1 MDAASATV
9 QALLPSAIAAAVG
22 AAAASSGHQRS
33 VAQHAVLS
41 LLLRHLEVLPSVQ
54 RAALFSRLPPMI
66 AAIPIAGD
74 RVSAFYRMWSA
85 VASFDWG
92 AQPIT
97 ANQTRGRG
105 PPPPVATPQIQLV
118 LLDPHVK
125 EAISGANN
133 DAASPAGPPPHPR
146 YKDPIFREEMVGT
159 LLYVLL
165 THPRPGAVTGDGV
178 VAASSAVAQASAV
191 QAASAAVDWLVT
203 AKMALLGTKACLG
216 WDRMAGVPST
226 GSTAAADLWLQLLL
240 RCIQLSRAL
249 KAKLGPAKAAIASAT
264 AALNAAAQGNM
275 PSLEGDG
282 TATTPGGTATNAG
295 IVNIDPGIAALAG
308 LVRRASELEGEM
320 QGLLLQIAANWRA
333 LHPMVRP
340 RAVWLCACHLHFRN
354 VVDASWTSVADA
366 VHGLL
371 ADARSGDAAGASG
384 YIGAVSEGKLR
395 LRDGGKS
402 GRYDAGVAAGAGESE
417 EVALLSLEGL
427 AALISSNHHG
437 KLEGQ
442 LTAVAGLLEKL
453 AGMQSGMD
461 NLSPSAAERL
471 ARVEELLKPV
481 STAGKKSGKK
491 EQTGGGKSSQ
501 DVTADSNAAAIVV
514 ELVPD
519 AAALALAP
527 ASYPSTLPTAF
538 ALFSAPE
545 ATRYR
550 KFLEQL
556 QAAALEKSVD
566 AGGGAAA
573 VAAAVAAPCGG
584 LPSFEQLI
592 DALEGADGPATQT
605 VTVTG
610 PAAPVTLSLSH
621 AVDPGAGSIRLCCG
635 ATNRTLQ
642 PLNGV
647 TVTLLLGGPIADNRR
662 PLTFRLGTL
671 PAGETTTWEVPVR
684 VTGFGWPVIQPALTL
699 PASVPTGQ
707 PTLRCRPYAISPLQ
721 LLAPPARAMSP
732 AEFYQRWQAMPHR
745 ACVAA
750 SPSEPGALGVQRVLA
765 AIEGAGLT
773 CIMKAVVPVAGGV
786 HAAFHG
792 AAWSGESI
800 AVVVTSS
807 AESTS
812 QTGQASL
819 HLHFGSEAPEVVA
832 HVRGHEADLLAQL
845 TGGAAVP
852 AVSGVAGSTGDAALV
867 GVTGAQTAREEDRPM
882 PVSSFSFLRSV
893 ALQLDAERNAREGEE
908 DEDAVEKEAA
918 TTKET
923 ETLHYAAL
931 AQWQKV
937 HSLRIAL

>member
-1 MDAASATV
+1 MDTASATL

-22 AAAASSGHQRS
+22 AAAASSGHQRA
-33 VAQHAVLS
+33 VAQHAVLE

-54 RAALFSRLPPMI
+54 RAALFSRLVPMI
-66 AAIPIAGD
+66 AAMPVAGD

-85 VASFDWG
+85 VSSFDWG
-92 AQPIT
+92 APQIT
-97 ANQTRGRG
+97 AAPARGRG
-105 PPPPVATPQIQLV
+105 PPPAVPTPQLQLM
-118 LLDPHVK
+118 LLDLHIK
-125 EAISGANN
+125 EAISGANH
-133 DAASPAGPPPHPR
+133 DPASPAGPPPHPR
-146 YKDPIFREEMVGT
+146 YRDPIFREEMVGT
-159 LLYVLL
+159 LLYVLV

-191 QAASAAVDWLVT
+191 QAAAAAVDWLVT

-216 WDRMAGVPST
+216 WDRMAGVPTT

-249 KAKLGPAKAAIASAT
+249 KAKLGPAKAAVAAAAA
-264 AALNAAAQGNM
+264 AALNAA
-275 PSLEGDG
+275 PV
-282 TATTPGGTATNAG
+282 TTPGGTV
-295 IVNIDPGIAALAG
+295 IPPVVDPGSAALAG

-354 VVDASWTSVADA
+354 VIDSAWTSVADA

-371 ADARSGDAAGASG
+371 ADARSGDAASAAG
-384 YIGAVSEGKLR
+384 YMAAVSEGKLR
-395 LRDGGKS
+395 LRDGGSS
-402 GRYDAGVAAGAGESE
+402 GRHEAGVAAGAGEAE
-417 EVALLSLEGL
+417 EVALLALEGL
-427 AALISSNHHG
+427 AALVSSNHHG

-453 AGMQSGMD
+453 ATVQSGLE
-461 NLSPSAAERL
+461 NLSPSATERL

-481 STAGKKSGKK
+481 STAGKKSAGKK
-491 EQTGGGKSSQ
+491 DGKSGV
-501 DVTADSNAAAIVV
+501 DTTTAATPNAAVIM

-573 VAAAVAAPCGG
+573 VAAAIAHPCGG
-584 LPSFEQLI
+584 LPSLQQLT
-592 DALEGADGPATQT
+592 DALEGIDGSATQA

-621 AVDPGAGSIRLCCG
+621 VVDPGAGSIRLICS
-635 ATNRTLQ
+635 ASNRTLQ
-642 PLNGV
+642 PLSGV
-647 TVTLLLGGPIADNRR
+647 AVTLLLGGPIADNRR
-662 PLTFRLGTL
+662 PLTFRLGSL
-671 PAGETTTWEVPVR
+671 PAGDSSTWEVPVR

-745 ACVAA
+745 ACVGAA
-750 SPSEPGALGVQRVLA
+750 PAEPGALGVQRVLA

-773 CIMKAVVPVAGGV
+773 CVMKAVVPVAGGV

-807 AESTS
+807 AESSTS
-812 QTGQASL
+812 QAGLAPL
-819 HLHFGSEAPEVVA
+819 HLHFGSEASEVVA
-832 HVRGHEADLLAQL
+832 HVRGHEAELLVQL

-852 AVSGVAGSTGDAALV
+852 AVSGVASGTGDVGALAGTAA
-867 GVTGAQTAREEDRPM
+867 AQAAREEDRPTT
-882 PVSSFSFLRSV
+882 VSSFSFLRSV

-908 DEDAVEKEAA
+908 DEDAIEKEAA
-918 TTKET
+918 MTKET
-923 ETLHYAAL
+923 ESLHYAAL

-937 HSLRIAL
+937 HALRIAL